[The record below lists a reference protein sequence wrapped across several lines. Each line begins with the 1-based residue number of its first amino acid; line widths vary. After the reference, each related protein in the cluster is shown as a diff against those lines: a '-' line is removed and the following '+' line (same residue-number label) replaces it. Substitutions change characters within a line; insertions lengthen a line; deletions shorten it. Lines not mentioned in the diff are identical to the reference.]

1 MPLVSVVIPAYN
13 AEKFVLQAVR
23 SVLDQRYE
31 PIEILL
37 VDDGST
43 DQTAEIVRQ
52 HAPEV
57 RIIRQENAGV
67 AEARNTG
74 LRLARGEMI
83 CFLDADDGW
92 LPGKLAAQVAYMQAH
107 PEVGLLYHD
116 WLVWRPDAAGC
127 YPDLPA
133 TPTENNGEIDNE
145 QSGWIYHRLL
155 LDSLVHTST
164 AMIRP
169 QVIADVGLFDTHL
182 KLGEDYD
189 YWLRVS
195 RKWQIHKLKAV
206 YSFYRS
212 VPGSLSNSPSP
223 KNIEYQ
229 LVQNAVKQWGLASP
243 NGVSLPAGQL
253 KNRLAGMSFGFG
265 YSHFYRGNPELAKQA
280 FLNCLKHKP
289 LNWRAMCYAAASE
302 VRRLTGW

>member
-23 SVLDQRYE
+23 SVLQQCYQ
-31 PIEILL
+31 PLEIWL

-52 HAPEV
+52 HAPTV
-57 RIIRQENAGV
+57 KIVRQENAGV
-67 AEARNTG
+67 AAARNTG
-74 LRLARGEMI
+74 VQLARGELI

-116 WLVWRPDAAGC
+116 WLVWRPDATGA
-127 YPDLPA
+127 YPPLPA
-133 TPTENNGEIDNE
+133 TPPECTDTIDNDR
-145 QSGWIYHRLL
+145 SGWIYHRLL

-164 AMIRP
+164 AMIRS
-169 QVIADVGLFDTHL
+169 QVMADVGLFDPHL

-195 RKWQIHKLKAV
+195 RQWQMHKLKAV
-206 YSFYRS
+206 YSFYRA
-212 VPGSLSNSPSP
+212 VPGSLSNVPSP
-223 KNIEYQ
+223 QNTEYL

-243 NGVSLPAGQL
+243 NGVSLAPAQL
-253 KNRLAGMSFGFG
+253 NDRLAGIAFGFG
-265 YSHFYRGNPELAKQA
+265 YSHFYRGNPAVAKQA
-280 FLNCLKHKP
+280 FLHCLQHKP
-289 LNWRAMCYAAASE
+289 LHWRALCYAAASQ
-302 VRRLTGW
+302 VRCITGL

>member
-23 SVLDQRYE
+23 SVLQQCYQ
-31 PIEILL
+31 PLEIWL

-52 HAPEV
+52 HAPTV
-57 RIIRQENAGV
+57 KIIRQENAGV
-67 AEARNTG
+67 AAARNTG
-74 LRLARGEMI
+74 VRLARGELI

-116 WLVWRPDAAGC
+116 WLVWRPDATGA
-127 YPDLPA
+127 YPPLPA
-133 TPTENNGEIDNE
+133 TPPERTDEIDNDR
-145 QSGWIYHRLL
+145 SGWIYHRLL

-164 AMIRP
+164 AMIRS
-169 QVIADVGLFDTHL
+169 QVIADVGLFDPQL

-195 RKWQIHKLKAV
+195 RQWQMHKLKAA
-206 YSFYRS
+206 YSFYRA
-212 VPGSLSNSPSP
+212 VPGSLSNVPSP
-223 KNIEYQ
+223 QNTEYL

-243 NGVSLPAGQL
+243 NGAALAPAQL
-253 KNRLAGMSFGFG
+253 NDRLAGIAFGFG
-265 YSHFYRGNPELAKQA
+265 YSHFYRGNPAVAKQA
-280 FLNCLKHKP
+280 FLHCLQHKP
-289 LNWRAMCYAAASE
+289 LHWRALCYAAASQ
-302 VRRLTGW
+302 VRCITGL

>member
-13 AEKFVLQAVR
+13 AQKFVLQAVR
-23 SVLDQRYE
+23 SVLDQCYE
-31 PIEILL
+31 SVEILL

-43 DQTAEIVRQ
+43 DQTTEIVRQ
-52 HAPEV
+52 HAPTV
-57 RIIRQENAGV
+57 HIIRQENAGV
-67 AEARNTG
+67 AAARNTG
-74 LRLARGEMI
+74 LRQARGELI

-92 LPGKLAAQVAYMQAH
+92 LPGKLAAQVAYMQTH

-116 WLVWRPDAAGC
+116 WLVWRPDATGC
-127 YPDLPA
+127 YPALPLL
-133 TPTENNGEIDNE
+133 PPENMGEIDNE

-169 QVIADVGLFDTHL
+169 QVLEDVGLFDTQL

-195 RKWQIHKLKAV
+195 RQWQIHKLKSV
-206 YSFYRS
+206 YSFYRA
-212 VPGSLSNSPSP
+212 VTGSLSNSPSP
-223 KNIEYQ
+223 TNIEYQ

-243 NGVSLPAGQL
+243 NGASLTPSQL
-253 KNRLAGMSFGFG
+253 EDRLAGMAFGYG
-265 YSHFYRGNPELAKQA
+265 YSHFYRGSPALAKQA
-280 FLNCLKHKP
+280 FLHCIKHKP
-289 LNWRAMCYAAASE
+289 FHWRALCYAAASE
-302 VRRLTGW
+302 VRRLSGW

>member
-13 AEKFVLQAVR
+13 AERFVLQAVR
-23 SVLDQRYE
+23 SVLNQCYQ

-52 HAPEV
+52 HAPTV
-57 RIIRQENAGV
+57 QIIRQDNAGV
-67 AEARNTG
+67 AAARNAG
-74 LRLARGEMI
+74 VRLARGDLI

-116 WLVWRPDAAGC
+116 WLVWRPDATGA
-127 YPDLPA
+127 YPPLPA
-133 TPTENNGEIDNE
+133 TPPESTDDIDIA

-169 QVIADVGLFDTHL
+169 QVIADVGLFDPQL

-195 RKWQIHKLKAV
+195 RQWPIHKLKAV
-206 YSFYRS
+206 YSFYRA
-212 VPGSLSNSPSP
+212 VPGSLSNVPSP
-223 KNIEYQ
+223 HNTEYL

-243 NGVSLPAGQL
+243 NGAALAPAQL
-253 KNRLAGMSFGFG
+253 KARLAGMAFGFG
-265 YSHFYRGNPELAKQA
+265 YSHFYRGNPAVAKQA
-280 FLNCLKHKP
+280 FMSCLRHQP
-289 LNWRAMCYAAASE
+289 LHWRALCYAAASQA
-302 VRRLTGW
+302 RCITGW

>member
-23 SVLDQRYE
+23 SVLQQCYQ
-31 PIEILL
+31 PLEIWL

-52 HAPEV
+52 HAPTV
-57 RIIRQENAGV
+57 KIVRQENAGV
-67 AEARNTG
+67 AAARNTG
-74 LRLARGEMI
+74 LRLARGELI

-107 PEVGLLYHD
+107 PDVGLLYHD
-116 WLVWRPDAAGC
+116 WLVWRPDATGA
-127 YPDLPA
+127 YPPLPA
-133 TPTENNGEIDNE
+133 TPPERTDAIDND

-164 AMIRP
+164 AMIRA
-169 QVIADVGLFDTHL
+169 QVMADVGLFDPQL

-195 RKWQIHKLKAV
+195 RQWQMHKLKAV
-206 YSFYRS
+206 YSFYRA
-212 VPGSLSNSPSP
+212 VPGSLSNVPSP
-223 KNIEYQ
+223 QNTEYM

-243 NGVSLPAGQL
+243 NGASLAPAQL
-253 KNRLAGMSFGFG
+253 NDRLAGMAFGFG
-265 YSHFYRGNPELAKQA
+265 YSHFYRGNPAVAKQA
-280 FLNCLKHKP
+280 FLHCLQHKP
-289 LNWRAMCYAAASE
+289 LHWRALCYAAASQ
-302 VRRLTGW
+302 VRCITGL

>member
-23 SVLDQRYE
+23 SVLQQCYQ
-31 PIEILL
+31 PLEIWL

-52 HAPEV
+52 HAPIV
-57 RIIRQENAGV
+57 KIVRQENAGV
-67 AEARNTG
+67 AAARNTG
-74 LRLARGEMI
+74 LRLARGELI

-92 LPGKLAAQVAYMQAH
+92 LPGKLAAQVVYMQAH

-116 WLVWRPDAAGC
+116 WLVWRPDATGA
-127 YPDLPA
+127 YLPLPV
-133 TPTENNGEIDNE
+133 TPPECTDAIDND

-164 AMIRP
+164 AMIRS
-169 QVIADVGLFDTHL
+169 QVIADVGLFDPHL

-195 RKWQIHKLKAV
+195 RQWQMHKLKAV
-206 YSFYRS
+206 YSFYRA
-212 VPGSLSNSPSP
+212 VPGSLSNVPSP
-223 KNIEYQ
+223 QNTEYL

-243 NGVSLPAGQL
+243 NGASLTPAQL
-253 KNRLAGMSFGFG
+253 NDRLAGMAFGFG
-265 YSHFYRGNPELAKQA
+265 YSHFYRGNPAVAKQA
-280 FLNCLKHKP
+280 FLHCLQHKA
-289 LNWRAMCYAAASE
+289 LHWRALCYAAASQ
-302 VRRLTGW
+302 VRCITGL

>member
-23 SVLDQRYE
+23 SVLQQCYQ
-31 PIEILL
+31 PLEIWL

-52 HAPEV
+52 HAPIV
-57 RIIRQENAGV
+57 KIVRQENAGV
-67 AEARNTG
+67 AAARNTG
-74 LRLARGEMI
+74 LRLARGELI

-92 LPGKLAAQVAYMQAH
+92 LPGKLAAQVVYMQAH

-116 WLVWRPDAAGC
+116 WLVWRPDATGA
-127 YPDLPA
+127 YPPLPA
-133 TPTENNGEIDNE
+133 TPPESTDEIDND

-164 AMIRP
+164 AMIRS
-169 QVIADVGLFDTHL
+169 QVVADVGLFDPHL

-195 RKWQIHKLKAV
+195 RQWQMHKLKAV
-206 YSFYRS
+206 YSFYRA
-212 VPGSLSNSPSP
+212 VPGSLSNVPSP
-223 KNIEYQ
+223 QNTEYL

-243 NGVSLPAGQL
+243 NGVSLTPAQL
-253 KNRLAGMSFGFG
+253 NDRLAGMAFGFG
-265 YSHFYRGNPELAKQA
+265 YSHFYRGNPAVAKPA
-280 FLNCLKHKP
+280 FLHCLRHKP
-289 LNWRAMCYAAASE
+289 LHWRALCYAAASQ
-302 VRRLTGW
+302 VRCITGL

>member
-13 AEKFVLQAVR
+13 AERFVLQAVR
-23 SVLDQRYE
+23 SVLDQRYQ

-43 DQTAEIVRQ
+43 DQTAELVRQ
-52 HAPEV
+52 HAPTV
-57 RIIRQENAGV
+57 QIIRQENAGV
-67 AEARNTG
+67 AAARNTG
-74 LRLARGEMI
+74 LRLARGELI
-83 CFLDADDGW
+83 CLLDADDGW
-92 LPGKLAAQVAYMQAH
+92 LPGKLAAQVAYMQTH

-116 WLVWRPDAAGC
+116 WLVWHPDATGA
-127 YPDLPA
+127 YPPLPS
-133 TPTENNGEIDNE
+133 TPSENIGEIVNE

-169 QVIADVGLFDTHL
+169 QVIANVGLFDPKL

-195 RKWQIHKLKAV
+195 RQWQIHKLKAV
-206 YSFYRS
+206 YSFYRA
-212 VPGSLSNSPSP
+212 VPGSLSHVPSP
-223 KNIEYQ
+223 KNMEYL

-243 NGVSLPAGQL
+243 NGASLTQVQL
-253 KNRLAGMSFGFG
+253 QDRLAGMAFGFG
-265 YSHFYRGNPELAKQA
+265 YSHFYRGNPALAKQA
-280 FLNCLKHKP
+280 FVNCLKHKP
-289 LNWRAMCYAAASE
+289 LHWRALCYAAASE